1 MNKKF
6 SKGYLIEL
14 GAMSLLICVSVII
27 NLCFWD
33 VPIRAS
39 ISPLVVEVGSPIR
52 YSDSTY
58 NASQIL
64 WEFGN
69 GDTSNDKKGFY
80 TFKDPGTYQIR
91 LIING
96 EKSQSFIVSVKE
108 ERYCREDSSKSV
120 KIKAP
125 STVFLNECV
134 LFMADGDS
142 DNWSW
147 EFGES
152 GKVDSHERN
161 PIHVYSKAG
170 VYEVK
175 LMAANMMCPV
185 VHRIEVVP
193 LCPFPEKRDT
203 NKRDSKDDYIMKRKQ
218 QIINYHFYLDLLDY
232 SFNMVRI
239 EAPSMVFQNE
249 RVIFM
254 ADGDSDNWSWEF
266 GESGK
271 VDSWEQNPIHVYS
284 KVGVYE
290 VKLMADNMSSPV
302 VHRIEVVPNRIC
314 LLYPVAEDIR
324 KRLQSIIY
332 ERNAFNKNYEY
343 LLSKYLKKNPNVPVL
358 INGTNEID
366 FYSYCYGLKI
376 MGKQRSTVIIDV
388 YIEHDKNKKIKRL
401 LVYQISR

>member
-1 MNKKF
+1 MIMDNIF
-6 SKGYLIEL
+6 SKGNLIVL
-14 GAMSLLICVSVII
+14 GTILLLIFVSIII
-27 NLCFWD
+27 NLITSN
-33 VPIRAS
+33 VPVCAS
-39 ISPLVVEVGSPIR
+39 ISPIYVEVGSPVR

-58 NASQIL
+58 KASQVL

-69 GDTSNDKKGFY
+69 GDVSNDKNGFY
-80 TFKDPGTYQIR
+80 TFRESGTYQVR
-91 LIING
+91 LTVNG
-96 EKSQSFIVSVKE
+96 EKSQNFIVYVKE
-108 ERYCREDSSKSV
+108 RRGQRDNKLV
-120 KIKAP
+120 RIKAP
-125 STVFLNECV
+125 SKVIQHERV
-134 LFMADGDS
+134 VFMADGDS

-152 GKVDSHERN
+152 GKVDSREQN
-161 PIHVYSKAG
+161 PIYVYSKVG
-170 VYEVK
+170 TYEVK

-193 LCPFPEKRDT
+193 LCSFPAKIDT
-203 NKRDSKDDYIMKRKQ
+203 NKRDPEVDYIMKRKQ

-358 INGTNEID
+358 INGTKEID
-366 FYSYCYGLKI
+366 FASYCYGLKI

>member
-1 MNKKF
+1 MF
-6 SKGYLIEL
+6 
-14 GAMSLLICVSVII
+14 GAMSLLVIVSVII
-27 NLCFWD
+27 NLCSSD

-39 ISPLVVEVGSPIR
+39 ISPLDVEVGAPIR

-58 NASQIL
+58 NASHIL

-69 GDTSNDKKGFY
+69 GDVSNDKCGY
-80 TFKDPGTYQIR
+80 YSFKETGTYQVC
-91 LIING
+91 LIVNR
-96 EKSQSFIVSVKE
+96 EKSQCFMVNVKE
-108 ERYCREDSSKSV
+108 GKSARNNKLV

-125 STVFLNECV
+125 TKVLQNENV
-134 LFMADGDS
+134 VFMADGDS

-203 NKRDSKDDYIMKRKQ
+203 NKRDTEDDYIMKRKQ

-254 ADGDSDNWSWEF
+254 ADGDSDSWSWEF

-284 KVGVYE
+284 EAGAYE
-290 VKLMADNMSSPV
+290 VKLMADNMRSPI
-302 VHRIEVVPNRIC
+302 VHRIYVVPNRIC
-314 LLYPVAEDIR
+314 LYPPVAEDIR
-324 KRLQSIIY
+324 KRLQQIIDD
-332 ERNAFNKNYEY
+332 RNVFNRNYEY
-343 LLSKYLKKNPNVPVL
+343 LLRKYLYKNPNVPVL

-366 FYSYCYGLKI
+366 FWSYCQGLRI

-388 YIEHDKNKKIKRL
+388 YFVYDKNKIKRL
-401 LVYQISR
+401 LVNQITNN

>member
-1 MNKKF
+1 MN
-6 SKGYLIEL
+6 
-14 GAMSLLICVSVII
+14 
-27 NLCFWD
+27 
-33 VPIRAS
+33 
-39 ISPLVVEVGSPIR
+39 VEVGAPIR

-58 NASQIL
+58 NASDVL

-69 GDTSNDKKGFY
+69 GDTSNDKEGFY

-125 STVFLNECV
+125 MKVLQNERV

-193 LCPFPEKRDT
+193 EIIVEPLEDPDDKVREDIQKRL
-203 NKRDSKDDYIMKRKQ
+203 Q
-218 QIINYHFYLDLLDY
+218 QIIDEKN
-232 SFNMVRI
+232 V
-239 EAPSMVFQNE
+239 
-249 RVIFM
+249 
-254 ADGDSDNWSWEF
+254 
-266 GESGK
+266 
-271 VDSWEQNPIHVYS
+271 
-284 KVGVYE
+284 
-290 VKLMADNMSSPV
+290 
-302 VHRIEVVPNRIC
+302 
-314 LLYPVAEDIR
+314 
-324 KRLQSIIY
+324 
-332 ERNAFNKNYEY
+332 FNKNYEY
-343 LLSKYLKKNPNVPVL
+343 LLSKYLGKNPNVPVL
-358 INGTNEID
+358 INGTNEND
-366 FYSYCYGLKI
+366 FSSYCYGLKI
-376 MGKQRSTVIIDV
+376 KGKQQSTVIMEV
-388 YIEHDKNKKIKRL
+388 NFERDKNKKMKRL
-401 LVYQISR
+401 MVNQVSGN

>member
-1 MNKKF
+1 MNKTF
-6 SKGYLIEL
+6 SKGHLIEL

-27 NLCFWD
+27 NLCFSD

-69 GDTSNDKKGFY
+69 GDTSNDKEGFY

-125 STVFLNECV
+125 MKVLQNERV

-193 LCPFPEKRDT
+193 EVIVCTFFEEIDTYKRD
-203 NKRDSKDDYIMKRKQ
+203 IMKRKQ

-284 KVGVYE
+284 EAGAYE
-290 VKLMADNMSSPV
+290 VKLMADNMRSPI
-302 VHRIEVVPNRIC
+302 VHRIYVVPNRIC
-314 LLYPVAEDIR
+314 LYPPVAEDIR
-324 KRLQSIIY
+324 NRLQSIID
-332 ERNAFNKNYEY
+332 ERNAFNRNYEY
-343 LLSKYLKKNPNVPVL
+343 LLRKYLGKNPNVPVL
-358 INGTNEID
+358 INGTKEID
-366 FYSYCYGLKI
+366 FASYCYGLKI

-388 YIEHDKNKKIKRL
+388 YFVRDKNKIKRL
-401 LVYQISR
+401 LVNQIPDN